1 MSAKLHK
8 SNSEVEYIPRHRIC
22 WYYTKRIPL
31 SFHSFETHCSVFPP
45 KNPTIPPLITSF
57 VLQITIGAFL
67 KRLANLSFFSFFFR
81 TWFSS
86 ASHTFITLQNEKAN
100 LLQKQTPIFSEHILF
115 LRRCPQSLSEETP
128 PTHTKGAPILFL
140 DIHSPSS
147 LSWRFSQGFGR
158 KKSFPST
165 VVIHFQDRA
174 SPSLPKICRKGR
186 QKKNLFLYFVMDAA
200 SKIVSFSYL
209 LPLTTQFSKSILS
222 INKVKRVF
230 QIRIRL
236 NGLP

>member
-1 MSAKLHK
+1 MSAKFHK
-8 SNSEVEYIPRHRIC
+8 SNSEVQYIPRQRIS

-31 SFHSFETHCSVFPP
+31 SFHSFETNCSVFLS

-67 KRLANLSFFSFFFR
+67 KRLANLSFSFFFCI
-81 TWFSS
+81 WFSS
-86 ASHTFITLQNEKAN
+86 ASHTFITEQNEKAN

-140 DIHSPSS
+140 DFHSPSS

-165 VVIHFQDRA
+165 VVIHFQD
-174 SPSLPKICRKGR
+174 SDFPLSTENLQEGKT
-186 QKKNLFLYFVMDAA
+186 KKWCFFYILWWMQHQRSCHFHIYYLSQHNFLNRF
-200 SKIVSFSYL
+200 
-209 LPLTTQFSKSILS
+209 
-222 INKVKRVF
+222 
-230 QIRIRL
+230 
-236 NGLP
+236 